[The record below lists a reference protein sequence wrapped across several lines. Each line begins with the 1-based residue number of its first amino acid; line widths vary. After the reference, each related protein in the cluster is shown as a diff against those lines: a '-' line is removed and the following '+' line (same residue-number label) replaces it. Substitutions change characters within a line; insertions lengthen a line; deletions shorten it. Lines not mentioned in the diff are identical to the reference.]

1 VGATSLILVRHGEST
16 ANIAASAAEAA
27 RAEVIDVPLRDA
39 DVPLSE
45 IGLEQAAA
53 VGSWL
58 RSLPE
63 DAYPEF
69 VWSSPYL
76 RAADTARVATTP
88 VITPAT
94 PATPATGAQPL
105 APVAYSD
112 ERLRDRELG
121 ITDALTSLGVEA
133 RLPVEAA
140 RKRRLG
146 KFYYRPPGGESWA
159 DVVLRARS
167 FLGDLDRVADGG
179 RVLVVTHDA
188 VILLLRYVCEAL
200 NEAQVLEIART
211 SPLLNASISILSR
224 PSGTGRW
231 TVDAYNSVTH
241 LEQLGAPVTVHT
253 GDTDVLPR

>member
-16 ANIAASAAEAA
+16 ANVAASAAEAA

-53 VGSWL
+53 VGTWL
-58 RSLPE
+58 RSLAE
-63 DAYPEF
+63 DAFPEF

-76 RAADTARVATTP
+76 RAAETARVATTP
-88 VITPAT
+88 VTTLAT
-94 PATPATGAQPL
+94 PATDAQPI

-133 RLPVEAA
+133 RLPTEAA

-167 FLGDLDRVADGG
+167 FLADLDRVADGG
-179 RVLVVTHDA
+179 RVLIVTHDA

-241 LEQLGAPVTVHT
+241 LQQLGAPVTVHT